1 MGATIQHI
9 EIHLP
14 DKILTNEELATQ
26 LPGWDPEEIYQKVG
40 IKQRHISGDHETA
53 LDMAQKVCEKLFLS
67 YDKEQIDF
75 ILLCTQSPDHFLPTS
90 ACLLQKRL
98 GMPDTVG
105 ALDFSLGCSGF
116 VYGLATAKG
125 LIAGGLAST
134 VLLVTAETLSKHIHP
149 RDKANRSLA
158 GDAATACIIVK
169 SDDDHI
175 GEFVLGTE
183 GNDKDMIVP
192 NGACRHRYEV
202 NPVEF
207 TDKNG
212 NIRTNNHY
220 FMNGHEVFNFT
231 MKKVPLLVNEVMAK
245 NHLTLDTVDYFVF
258 HQANKFI
265 IDHLRK
271 MSKIPSEKF
280 YLNMENTGNT
290 SSCTIP
296 IALHDALGRKMIK
309 KNDKVLLAGFGI
321 GYSWAGTV
329 ITIPEL

>member
-9 EIHLP
+9 TVFLP
-14 DKILTNEELATQ
+14 EQVLTNEDLALQ
-26 LPGWDPEEIYQKVG
+26 LPGWHPEDIYQKVG
-40 IKQRHISGDHETA
+40 IRQRHITGEHETA
-53 LDMAQKVCEKLFLS
+53 LDMAQKVCEKLFES
-67 YDKEQIDF
+67 YDRQQVDF

-98 GMPDTVG
+98 GLSTSVG
-105 ALDFSLGCSGF
+105 ALDFALGCSGY

-125 LIAGGLAST
+125 LLAGGLAST

-158 GDAATACIIVK
+158 GDAATASIITL
-169 SDDDHI
+169 SDDNHI

-183 GNDKDMIVP
+183 GNDRDMIVP
-192 NGACRHRYEV
+192 NGACRHPYEM
-202 NPVEF
+202 NPAEY

-212 NIRTNNHY
+212 NVRTDNHY
-220 FMNGHEVFNFT
+220 FINGHEVFNFT
-231 MKKVPLLVNEVMAK
+231 MKKVPVLVKAVMAK
-245 NHLTLDTVDYFVF
+245 NNLTMNTVDYFVF

-271 MSKIPSEKF
+271 MSGIPSEKF

-296 IALHDALGRKMIK
+296 IALRDALDRHLIK
-309 KNDKVLLAGFGI
+309 KNDRVLLAGFGI

-329 ITIPEL
+329 ITIS